1 MARMSELSTGGA
13 LESFIMSEI
22 HAEVK
27 REHDA
32 VKDLTNGPALE
43 PVLLRGD
50 VPEIV
55 NDALKH
61 YAIYHTLDAA
71 ERRGDRVFHH
81 DRNLLLFYGNRL
93 RGYDLGRVLAAGS

>member
-1 MARMSELSTGGA
+1 MAEV
-13 LESFIMSEI
+13 
-22 HAEVK
+22 HAEV
-27 REHDA
+27 RRVLDA
-32 VKDLTNGPALE
+32 VRGLADGPALE
-43 PVLLRGD
+43 GVVSHGD

-61 YAIYHTLDAA
+61 FAIYHTHDAA

-93 RGYDLGRVLAAGS
+93 RGYDLGRTLAADV